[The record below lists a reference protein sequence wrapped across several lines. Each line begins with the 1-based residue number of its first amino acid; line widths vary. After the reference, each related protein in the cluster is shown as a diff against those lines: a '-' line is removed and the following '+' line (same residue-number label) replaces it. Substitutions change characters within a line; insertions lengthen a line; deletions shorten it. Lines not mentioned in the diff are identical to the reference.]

1 MTLFTRLQLASR
13 QLENLSHAMKTNR
26 NGQSK
31 VLTTAELD
39 LLIEELPG
47 GVHTVLAN
55 VCRRTGCRISE
66 ARQLKWENIF
76 PTAITFPKQIVKNKL
91 AARTVPIFPSLYD
104 LLIKWKHQTEL
115 IKGQTVSPSDWV
127 FVGRFGDKPITRQA
141 HGKQLQNT
149 IERIG
154 FKGVSSHSYRRS
166 ALSSAS
172 SKGLPLKAIQT
183 LSGHK
188 SLAVLSRYL
197 EVSEEERKN
206 VVQAFA

>member
-1 MTLFTRLQLASR
+1 
-13 QLENLSHAMKTNR
+13 MKTNR

-39 LLIEELPG
+39 LLIQELPG

-76 PTAITFPKQIVKNKL
+76 PGGITFPKGVTKTL
-91 AARTVPIFPSLYD
+91 ESRTIPIFSSLYD
-104 LLIKWKHQTEL
+104 LLMEWKQEIEL
-115 IKGQTVSPSDWV
+115 IKGQPVSPSDWV

-141 HGKQLQNT
+141 HGKQLQKT
-149 IERIG
+149 IKRLG
-154 FKGVSSHSYRRS
+154 LLGVSSHSYRRS
-166 ALSSAS
+166 ALTSAS

-206 VVQAFA
+206 VAQAFA